1 MNPSQLDMLLCESGM
16 DSDVASDLATLLAP
30 LADPT
35 EIPTPSADLLAL
47 FGQGPCVEPVPG
59 RVVSTGPRRRP
70 GRKRGALAGAVVL
83 AISGVGATGLSAAA
97 NTLPSPWQSQVSDFS
112 QHYLPFHFP
121 QPRTRFAQGRGAL
134 GAEDDHTRTAGKHR
148 PAEERPAVSDGTEGP
163 RSLSGD
169 REVSH
174 KRLSRSGQPRT
185 RRPATTSTPVPRG
198 PRTATASPS
207 AAPAFMVK
215 SAPAL
220 HSEGEPRG
228 SWQGSSHGSSQG
240 FSEGFGSGSN
250 PPSKTPSKA
259 PFKAPFKAPS
269 KAPSKAPATPPTKDV
284 DHGQKPDKGHDPV
297 VGGPKGPQKGP
308 AGGPSSG
315 SEPDP
320 SDDPSVT
327 PGAGG
332 DHQDDGSSESPPADQ
347 ADPSSHGGAGQD
359 TGDQPVHDPVGG
371 QTDRGVLPEATP
383 TLDRVVA
390 EAAVALGGH

>member
-16 DSDVASDLATLLAP
+16 DSDVARDLATLLAP

-47 FGQGPCVEPVPG
+47 FGEGPYVEPVPG

-148 PAEERPAVSDGTEGP
+148 PSPERRGVSDATEGS

-169 REVSH
+169 REVSP

-185 RRPATTSTPVPRG
+185 RRSATTSTPVPRG

-215 SAPAL
+215 SAQAL

-228 SWQGSSHGSSQG
+228 SWQGPSHGSSH
-240 FSEGFGSGSN
+240 
-250 PPSKTPSKA
+250 A
-259 PFKAPFKAPS
+259 I
-269 KAPSKAPATPPTKDV
+269 
-284 DHGQKPDKGHDPV
+284 
-297 VGGPKGPQKGP
+297 
-308 AGGPSSG
+308 
-315 SEPDP
+315 
-320 SDDPSVT
+320 
-327 PGAGG
+327 
-332 DHQDDGSSESPPADQ
+332 
-347 ADPSSHGGAGQD
+347 
-359 TGDQPVHDPVGG
+359 
-371 QTDRGVLPEATP
+371 
-383 TLDRVVA
+383 
-390 EAAVALGGH
+390 